1 MQDAIAA
8 LHRLRPA
15 GFTGIRER
23 SVEGAELEPLV
34 FRRWWTS
41 SHVVDVLLVYAA
53 EDAEAFRA
61 TGLDPHLKETSAV
74 RLCWRDRG
82 TVAAMVAVALNQRA
96 PNESAVPLTVRRSG
110 EAQHEER
117 AALLAVSLP
126 RRDPGEHMLTL
137 LSGDLAQPRTEKCR
151 PPDQNLLARVLD
163 GLHALADDD
172 TAPAAEDTTQQ
183 QEV

>member
-61 TGLDPHLKETSAV
+61 TGLDPYLKETSAV

-96 PNESAVPLTVRRSG
+96 PSESAAPLTVRRSG

-117 AALLAVSLP
+117 VALLAASLP
-126 RRDPGEHMLTL
+126 RREPGEHMITL
-137 LSGDLAQPRTEKCR
+137 LSGDLARPRTEACQ
-151 PPDQNLLARVLD
+151 PPDEGLMARVLE
-163 GLHALADDD
+163 GLHALA
-172 TAPAAEDTTQQ
+172 AEDTASTAEHTTQ